1 MSRLLRSGAVIS
13 AMTMVSRVLGLARD
27 AIIFHYFTAGGPLD
41 AFFVAFRVPNLL
53 RRMVAEGA
61 FSLAFV
67 PVLAEYKESRSR
79 EDLEEL
85 LNHVAGTLTLILFAI
100 TLVGMVAAPFLATLF
115 APGFL
120 LGTDSVGAETSKH
133 ALTSHL
139 LLITFPYI
147 FFISLS
153 AFASSILN
161 TFQKFAVP
169 AFTPVLLNVVLI
181 SAAIFGAPYFKQ
193 PVEAL
198 AWGVIGGGI
207 AQLAFQIPS
216 LIKLGLLPKPSFK
229 RGHAGVKKIMK
240 LMAPALLGSSVAQI
254 NILINTAIASML
266 AAGSIS
272 WLYASDRFV
281 ELPLAIIG
289 VAIGVVI
296 LPKLSADHVKVKGE
310 AFSETLDWA
319 IRIGLLVALPAMVG
333 LMLLAKPILATVLQN
348 GANGWNLV
356 EMASMSL
363 VTYSFGLPAF
373 ILVKVLAPGFYSR
386 QDTKTPVRIGI
397 IAIICNIILSAL
409 IVYPWVKME
418 IMGPHAGLALATAL
432 AGYINAGML
441 YYQLK
446 RQKIYK
452 VKHSNGKRWRKD
464 MFRILVA
471 LSAMAMVIWLI
482 NPIDLWW
489 QKTHLIPKVL
499 YLLALVASAITTYFA
514 SLFLLGVRKHHLSP
528 DY

>member
-27 AIIFHYFTAGGPLD
+27 AIIFHYFAAGGVLD
-41 AFFVAFRVPNLL
+41 AFFVAFRIPNLL

-67 PVLAEYKESRSR
+67 PVLTEYKESRDP
-79 EDLEEL
+79 EDLHNL
-85 LNHVAGTLTLILFAI
+85 LNHVAGTLSLILF
-100 TLVGMVAAPFLATLF
+100 GMTILGMLLAPVLASIF
-115 APGFL
+115 APGFS
-120 LGTDSVGAETSKH
+120 LGSDLAGADAAKH
-133 ALTSHL
+133 ELTSRL

-161 TFQKFAVP
+161 TFRQFAVP

-181 SAAIFGAPYFKQ
+181 SATIWAAPYFSE
-193 PVEAL
+193 PVFAL
-198 AWGVIGGGI
+198 AWGVFFGGI
-207 AQLAFQIPS
+207 AQLAFQLPS
-216 LIKLGLLPKPSFK
+216 LIKLGLLPKPKFK
-229 RGHAGVKKIMK
+229 RGHQGVKKIMK

-296 LPKLSADHVKVKGE
+296 LPKLSTDHVKSKSDE
-310 AFSETLDWA
+310 FSKTLDWA
-319 IRIGLLVALPAMVG
+319 IRVGLLVALPAMIG

-348 GANGWNLV
+348 GVNDWSLV

-363 VTYSFGLPAF
+363 ITYSFGLPAF

-397 IAIICNIILSAL
+397 ISIGINIILSIL
-409 IVYPWVKME
+409 IVYPWVKMD
-418 IMGPHAGLALATAL
+418 IVGPHAGLALATAL
-432 AGYINAGML
+432 AGYTNAGML
-441 YYQLK
+441 FYQLRK
-446 RQKIYK
+446 QQIYQTTHTNK
-452 VKHSNGKRWRKD
+452 VKWFKELMRMVVATLLMAVVIWMLNPEDSWWQQASLWPKITTLLGLVGGAIIVYFSTLFIAGVRRKD
-464 MFRILVA
+464 IL
-471 LSAMAMVIWLI
+471 
-482 NPIDLWW
+482 
-489 QKTHLIPKVL
+489 
-499 YLLALVASAITTYFA
+499 
-514 SLFLLGVRKHHLSP
+514 
-528 DY
+528 